1 LNDTEARKF
10 LEDAFATLFDPKS
23 TEEQVQKFF
32 SPKYVQDLNG
42 KLFTFREFF
51 DGVSGMKK
59 QFSSFKVKFTSVVSS
74 GNTIAEV
81 HVVQAFKSD
90 GSSIKF
96 KVIALQTVDKGRI
109 VGVEEVNCPL

>member
-10 LEDAFATLFDPKS
+10 LEDAFGTLFDPKS
-23 TEEQVQKFF
+23 TEEQVLKFF

-42 KLFTFREFF
+42 KLYTFRDFF
-51 DGVSGMKK
+51 DGVTGMKK

-81 HVVQAFKSD
+81 HVVQALKSD
-90 GSSIKF
+90 GSAIKF
-96 KVIALQTVDKGRI
+96 KVMAFQAIDKGRI